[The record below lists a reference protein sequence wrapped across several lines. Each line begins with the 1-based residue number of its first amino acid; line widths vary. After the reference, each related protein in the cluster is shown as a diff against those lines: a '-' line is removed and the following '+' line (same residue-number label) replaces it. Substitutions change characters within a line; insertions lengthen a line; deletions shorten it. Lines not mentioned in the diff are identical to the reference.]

1 MGNKCC
7 YPQVVR
13 ERDEL
18 RGKVVELT
26 GLLEEE
32 RKGRVW
38 DKKKATQAYLENVR
52 KKKNQSLFILFR
64 RKLRGL

>member
-52 KKKNQSLFILFR
+52 KKKKSKFIHSF
-64 RKLRGL
+64 